1 MDCLK
6 DIALI
11 AQFLTDL
18 TYIYSYFSSTRLMS
32 PEAYRFGPA
41 SSRGGFDGVEM
52 RSFHKEQQ
60 QQEVD
65 Q

>member
-1 MDCLK
+1 
-6 DIALI
+6 
-11 AQFLTDL
+11 
-18 TYIYSYFSSTRLMS
+18 MS